1 MATVAIDIRVIGNK
15 RTGDET
21 VFFELTKKLVA
32 EERQH
37 HYVLLMNKTN
47 EELREVLQRLGVTP
61 EMTWVSVENFGP
73 QNRFR
78 WNAITMPLFLRR
90 RKDIDVLHTQY
101 ILPFWLPKKLA
112 VVAHI
117 HDISFARYPELIG
130 SKDRLFL
137 WLLIPRTL
145 RRAQIITPSE
155 FTKQEIIEVYGVP
168 VGRITVIR
176 NALADDFRQQAV
188 DDESAI
194 ATVRER
200 YKLPKTYWLYVGTL
214 QPRKNIPF
222 LLEALA
228 VVHKQNSDVK
238 LVLVGRREGHHFDA
252 RIDEAIAR
260 LGLQTSVIFPGYIA
274 AEDLP
279 LIYAGAELFVF
290 PSLYEGFGLPLLEAL
305 SQGVRVAASGTAV
318 HREVGG
324 EQVTYFPLADVA
336 KTAEILYSASAV
348 LKRGKEETMAY
359 VKQFSWSLSAAELAE
374 EYTRLAEKR
383 KW

>member
-37 HYVLLMNKTN
+37 HYVLLTNKTD
-47 EELREVLQRLGVTP
+47 EELGEVLQRLGVTP

-78 WNAITMPLFLRR
+78 WNAITLPLFLRR

-137 WLLIPRTL
+137 RLLIPRTL
-145 RRAQIITPSE
+145 RHAQIITPSE
-155 FTKQEIIEVYGVP
+155 FTKQEIVEVYGVP
-168 VGRITVIR
+168 AERITVIR

-238 LVLVGRREGHHFDA
+238 LVLVGRREGHHFDT
-252 RIDEAIAR
+252 RIDETIAR
-260 LGLQTSVIFPGYIA
+260 LGLQTSVIFPGYVA

-305 SQGVRVAASGTAV
+305 SQGVRVAASDTAV

-324 EQVTYFPLADVA
+324 EQVTYFLLTDVA

-348 LKRGKEETMAY
+348 LRRGKEETMAY
-359 VKQFSWSLSAAELAE
+359 IKQFSWSLSAAELAE

-383 KW
+383 K